1 MTADAIAGGCLCGA
15 IRFSI
20 AGAPLALSLCHCLT
34 CRRASSAPSVAW
46 VVVRRSDFAVVSGQP
61 RSSRSSPHVTRTFC
75 GNCGSPLSYRHDD
88 NLDTIDVTTVR
99 SIFRNN
105 FPRFVRFGLS
115 ISLTGR
121 PSTRRRATI
130 HEIVRNDSENM
141 MNIVPQRIQLHGK
154 TARMLRSLLE
164 K

>member
-61 RSSRSSPHVTRTFC
+61 RCFRSSPHVTRTFC
-75 GNCGSPLSYRHDD
+75 GNCGSPLTYRHDD
-88 NLDTIDVTTVR
+88 NLDTIDVTTVTLD
-99 SIFRNN
+99 
-105 FPRFVRFGLS
+105 FPEQFPPTREIWIEHKLGWEALNETTRHYPRDS
-115 ISLTGR
+115 AGR
-121 PSTRRRATI
+121 
-130 HEIVRNDSENM
+130 
-141 MNIVPQRIQLHGK
+141 Q
-154 TARMLRSLLE
+154 
-164 K
+164 